1 MGCGNSKTPSPMND
15 DHIPKTPQPIP
26 PTVQPSTIKPDLKI
40 NYDKYR
46 NHTESVVVVWL
57 DPTLD
62 EDTDTNDVES
72 QLEEVADVVLTYNNP
87 VTCQQFIDSIKTEK
101 VLLVVSDTVKK
112 EFVANATYSVPQ
124 IDSVYHF
131 NMNANETVT
140 AGKQKVYTSAKTLVT
155 QMKKDKRDCI
165 RGLLGIQIIDVSSS
179 RIEDMKNRQDA
190 YFVYDQLAK
199 HIVLSQTNSLKTEEN
214 MADVYKYC
222 DKNHAS
228 QKNAQEFLMNF
239 KGQYAKHPPAHWYSW
254 DSFLY
259 DVLNRALREHRY
271 DTVYELSV
279 YIRHLH
285 DQINEEFQKPDLQL
299 KHKKLYRGQKFSKED
314 FDKIKK
320 NVKGLISMSNF
331 LSTTFDRNVAVEF
344 ATRNA
349 ESTVQTIALL
359 EINVADKSSCPF
371 LDIMKCSKFPNEKE
385 YLLSFGSVFRIDS
398 VEYLPENTKI
408 WHIKLTLTND
418 YDKELASL
426 TDHFKYLLI
435 DNDVLVNLAKL
446 AQQLSQWE
454 QATYLWE
461 LVIATRDEKQH
472 SAAYNN
478 LGSIE
483 FEKGNLE
490 QALKYYEKSLELEKR
505 FTNENDPSLIPTY
518 NNIGTVYYKQGD
530 LDRAL
535 ESFQK
540 AIEIHDISSNK
551 NQEITTTIFVNMT
564 SILNQQGKH
573 KEALEIIEKC
583 LNIQINIYPDFH
595 PNLATTYNTIA
606 VTCNYWRLFAVAYG
620 NREKEIEFTQR
631 ALQYAKKALEID
643 ERALPPNHPQ
653 RILHQKNFDYYTKLA
668 GFIF

>member
-1 MGCGNSKTPSPMND
+1 MGCCHCKSPLNGGVNVV
-15 DHIPKTPQPIP
+15 KPQPQEDRDESNNNVP
-26 PTVQPSTIKPDLKI
+26 GTIVEGAI
-40 NYDKYR
+40 
-46 NHTESVVVVWL
+46 VIWL
-57 DPTLD
+57 DPSMNPNTN
-62 EDTDTNDVES
+62 TDVIRN
-72 QLEEVADVVLTYNNP
+72 QLQRAANCVFIYKDPNECLT
-87 VTCQQFIDSIKTEK
+87 FIHGLKYEK
-101 VLLVVSDTVKK
+101 VHLIVSRAVNEEFITNARDNIPQIEIIYPYSFYDEIMAATGSQS
-112 EFVANATYSVPQ
+112 EFVLPVNLCEELM
-124 IDSVYHF
+124 I
-131 NMNANETVT
+131 
-140 AGKQKVYTSAKTLVT
+140 K
-155 QMKKDKRDCI
+155 I
-165 RGLLGIQIIDVSSS
+165 RNSNRNLLGIQIINPALLNSSAGN
-179 RIEDMKNRQDA
+179 DQQDA
-190 YFVYDQLAK
+190 MFMYDQLVR
-199 HIVLSQTNSLKTEEN
+199 HIILSRIDDNLTETNVN
-214 MADVYKYC
+214 VIMADVFKFC
-222 DKNHAS
+222 DNYPTKRENDINFKTEFKTQYQSKHASYWYSCDVFFYGTLNHA
-228 QKNAQEFLMNF
+228 
-239 KGQYAKHPPAHWYSW
+239 
-254 DSFLY
+254 
-259 DVLNRALREHRY
+259 LRTHNY
-271 DTVYELSV
+271 QTIYELGAF
-279 YIRHLH
+279 IRQLHKHL
-285 DQINEEFQKPDLQL
+285 NEYALPITGTLA
-299 KHKKLYRGQKFSKED
+299 LYRGQRFSKED
-314 FDKIKK
+314 FEKIQSS
-320 NVKGLISMSNF
+320 KGRLLSFTCF
-331 LSTTFDRNVAVEF
+331 LSTSREKTRAIGF
-344 ATRNA
+344 AEENLAYIRDV
-349 ESTVQTIALL
+349 STLL
-359 EINVADKSSCPF
+359 EITVSIENSTVPFADITEWSA
-371 LDIMKCSKFPNEKE
+371 FPREKE
-385 YLLSFGSVFRIDS
+385 CLFSIGTVFRIDS
-398 VEYLPENTKI
+398 IENLEEDPRIRK
-408 WHIKLTLTND
+408 IKLSLTND
-418 YDKELASL
+418 YDKQLASL

-446 AQQLSQWE
+446 AQQLSQWDH
-454 QATYLWE
+454 ATYFWK

-505 FTNENDPSLIPTY
+505 FTNENDSSLIPTY

-551 NQEITTTIFVNMT
+551 NQEITATIFVNMT

-583 LNIQINIYPDFH
+583 LNIQINIYPDLH